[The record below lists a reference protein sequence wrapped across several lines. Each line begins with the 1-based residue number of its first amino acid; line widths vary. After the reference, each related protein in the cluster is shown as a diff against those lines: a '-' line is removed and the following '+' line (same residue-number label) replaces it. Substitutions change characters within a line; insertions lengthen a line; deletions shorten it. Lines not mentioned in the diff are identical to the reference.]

1 MLVCIDAKQT
11 IDSCAALLSGNTNYI
26 SSNYCSTTGNRAYFM
41 AFPWTEGGGDWVFNL
56 NLNPLILHE

>member
-26 SSNYCSTTGNRAYFM
+26 SSNYCSTMGNRAYFM
-41 AFPWTEGGGDWVFNL
+41 PFPWTEGGGD
-56 NLNPLILHE
+56 